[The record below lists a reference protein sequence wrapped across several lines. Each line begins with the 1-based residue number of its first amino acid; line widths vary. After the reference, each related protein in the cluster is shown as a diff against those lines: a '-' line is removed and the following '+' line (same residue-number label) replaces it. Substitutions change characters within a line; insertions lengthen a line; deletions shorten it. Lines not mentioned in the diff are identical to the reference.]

1 MQGCHDL
8 SLGWRRTD
16 CVQYSQTGGGAA
28 NAHHHL
34 TADESSTVAQRAHPY
49 STDDSPQRQTSYG
62 IVDRGFSTRQ
72 PDDLLDLGGGLRHLT
87 ADESSTA
94 AQRTHPCLV
103 GDSADSPQRQTS
115 SKLYGIVDR
124 GPSTRQPRVGLDLGG
139 GGDVSLHRLKA
150 DRSSAAAQPTRPCF
164 AAVSPEQQTSSTS
177 FRHKGPLT
185 RQPDAALDFD
195 LVDGVLDR
203 TTVDGRPARPSV
215 DGTAIFGV
223 YATAT
228 PQRAGDKVDK
238 RSTSTIPSRRV
249 NFDAS
254 VTESAAYRPA
264 CSCGTLS
271 NSMDVSPYYFRL
283 DDSGEL
289 ASPAPRSRTKLISS
303 LNN

>member
-1 MQGCHDL
+1 VQGCHDL

-49 STDDSPQRQTSYG
+49 ATD
-62 IVDRGFSTRQ
+62 
-72 PDDLLDLGGGLRHLT
+72 
-87 ADESSTA
+87 
-94 AQRTHPCLV
+94 
-103 GDSADSPQRQTS
+103 DSPQRQTS

-139 GGDVSLHRLKA
+139 GGDVGLHRLTA

-177 FRHKGPLT
+177 VRHKGPST

-228 PQRAGDKVDK
+228 PQRAGDRVDK